1 MAKKQQQPN
10 ADTKEEKSVPVIE
23 VTTVTEVTEET
34 KEVEAEPE
42 AKPKKGKKIESVAD
56 LPGVGEKTAE
66 KLSAAG
72 YLDMLAVAA
81 ASPAELAA
89 VTEIGEATC
98 AKIINSAREQLEIG
112 FESAADLLEK
122 RKKVGRITTGSKTL
136 DDLLGGGAQTQ
147 AITEAFGAFGSGK
160 SQLGFQFSVNA
171 TLPIEKGGL
180 GGEVAF
186 IDTENT
192 FRPERIIQIAEAR
205 GIPKDEILK
214 KIIVARAY
222 NSDHQMLLVDQIEEL
237 VNHGRK
243 IKLIVVDSVTSHF
256 RAEFLGRGTLADR
269 QQKLNRHLH
278 RLQRLAD
285 VYNLVVYITNQVS
298 AKPDSFWGPSVEA
311 IGGNVLAHAA
321 TYRLFLRKSKGTKR
335 VAKLIDSPDLPEGE
349 AVFQVTEAGLVDAAE
364 E

>member
-1 MAKKQQQPN
+1 MAKKTATSKDEIIETVPS
-10 ADTKEEKSVPVIE
+10 TEKEE
-23 VTTVTEVTEET
+23 TVAASET
-34 KEVEAEPE
+34 KPE
-42 AKPKKGKKIESVAD
+42 AKAEAKASKKSKIESVAE
-56 LPGVGEKTAE
+56 LPGVGDKTAA
-66 KLSAAG
+66 KLAAAG
-72 YLDMLAVAA
+72 YVDLLAVAA

-89 VTEIGEATC
+89 ITEIGDATC

-112 FESAADLLEK
+112 FEPASELLEK
-122 RKKVGRITTGSKTL
+122 RKLVGRIKTGSKTL
-136 DDLLGGGAQTQ
+136 DDLLGGGVQTQ
-147 AITEAFGAFGSGK
+147 AITESFAAFGSGK
-160 SQLGFQFSVNA
+160 SQLGFQLAVNA
-171 TLPIEKGGL
+171 TLPVEKGGL
-180 GGEVAF
+180 AGQVAF

-205 GIPKDEILK
+205 GVSQDEILS
-214 KIIVARAY
+214 KIIIARAY
-222 NSDHQMLLVDQIEEL
+222 NSDHQMLLVDQIEDMI
-237 VNHGRK
+237 NKGKK

-256 RAEFLGRGTLADR
+256 RAEYLGRGTLADR

-298 AKPDSFWGPSVEA
+298 AKPDSFWGPSIEA

-349 AVFQVTEAGLVDAAE
+349 AVFQVTEKGVEDAE
-364 E
+364 EE